1 MHKQV
6 IDFWFDEIEPIMWFK
21 KDDDFD
27 RLLHSRFGE
36 IWRAAAAGELA
47 HWRDTIE
54 GRLAEVIVLDQF
66 SRNLFRGTPQSFACD
81 GMALILAQEAIRS
94 GECERLSRE
103 QRGFLYLPFMHS
115 ESPLI
120 HQQALVLYTE
130 LNNGDQLEFEL
141 RHKAIIDR
149 FGRYPHR
156 NAILGRTS
164 TPEEEAFYS
173 SPDRVLISDHLR
185 PAGKNSRPGA
195 AISVI
200 QRERLFPYAMPLFP
214 HAELPI
220 ISAVRSAIYGFL

>member
-6 IDFWFDEIEPIMWFK
+6 IDFWFDEIEPVMWFK

-27 RLLHSRFGE
+27 RLLHRRFGE
-36 IWRAAAAGELA
+36 IWRAAATGELA
-47 HWRDTIE
+47 HWRDTVE

-156 NAILGRTS
+156 NAILGRIS
-164 TPEEEAFYS
+164 TPEEEAF
-173 SPDRVLISDHLR
+173 LQQ
-185 PAGKNSRPGA
+185 PG
-195 AISVI
+195 S
-200 QRERLFPYAMPLFP
+200 
-214 HAELPI
+214 
-220 ISAVRSAIYGFL
+220 GF